1 MKLYASYEKGYKEQQ
16 VEIKKTAQTLITEAI
31 TARLN
36 NGQIKA
42 DELALYKQK
51 IAELTEELKEKLK
64 TDLGNYFVGI
74 ELERATRKLKSRKEK
89 TL

>member
-42 DELALYKQK
+42 DELALYGAIMEEAEGAVAYARKQY
-51 IAELTEELKEKLK
+51 AEEKEGKK
-64 TDLGNYFVGI
+64 
-74 ELERATRKLKSRKEK
+74 
-89 TL
+89 

>member
-42 DELALYKQK
+42 DELALYGAMMEGAEKATEYAEKQY
-51 IAELTEELKEKLK
+51 AEEKEGK
-64 TDLGNYFVGI
+64 D
-74 ELERATRKLKSRKEK
+74 
-89 TL
+89 

>member
-42 DELALYKQK
+42 DELALHGAILEEAEKATEYAEKQY
-51 IAELTEELKEKLK
+51 TEEKEGK
-64 TDLGNYFVGI
+64 D
-74 ELERATRKLKSRKEK
+74 
-89 TL
+89 